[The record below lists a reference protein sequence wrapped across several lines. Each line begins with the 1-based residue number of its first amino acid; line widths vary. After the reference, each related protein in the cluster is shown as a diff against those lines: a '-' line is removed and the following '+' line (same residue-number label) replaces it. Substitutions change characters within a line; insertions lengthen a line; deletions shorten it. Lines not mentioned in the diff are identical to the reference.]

1 MSSSRDDFGIAF
13 RSALLQRGAAQKFSL
28 VSLIFIAIIVFILD
42 VYGFA
47 FMKPIRS
54 IINDG
59 IYRVS
64 LVASSPSRF
73 LPQATE
79 SVSNLFNL
87 KKENENLK
95 KALEVYKQ
103 KELSVEYLTNQ
114 NKNLRKILES
124 EESFLKK
131 ENMIL
136 SKVLIDKSSPYLKS
150 IIINRGS
157 KSGILKGMPVMDKD
171 YLIGRV
177 VETNYLSSRVLLLND
192 LNSRIPVVISPNG
205 DQAILSGTGRKKPI
219 LEYLPENFVIS
230 ENNSVYTS
238 GKDGVLYAG
247 ISIGKAMSEEDL
259 DDRIDVELYSD
270 PNQIFYVNVV
280 LQKAT
285 DLEAM

>member
-28 VSLIFIAIIVFILD
+28 VFLIIIASIIFFLD
-42 VYGFA
+42 VYGFG

-73 LPQATE
+73 IPQATGNLT
-79 SVSNLFNL
+79 NLFNI
-87 KKENENLK
+87 KSENEKLK
-95 KALEVYKQ
+95 KALEVYRQ

-124 EESFLKK
+124 DETLFQK
-131 ENMIL
+131 NIIL

-157 KSGILKGMPVMDKD
+157 KSGLLKGMPVTDKEF
-171 YLIGRV
+171 LVGRI

-192 LNSRIPVVISPNG
+192 LNSRIPVTFGEDGI
-205 DQAILSGTGRKKPI
+205 QAILKGSGGSKPI
-219 LEYLPENFVIS
+219 LEYLPEGYIVEKGVEVF
-230 ENNSVYTS
+230 TS
-238 GKDGVLYAG
+238 GKDGIFFPGSPIG
-247 ISIGKAMSEEDL
+247 ITTENGKVKLFSEPSQLSFVKVDL
-259 DDRIDVELYSD
+259 SKNRKEV
-270 PNQIFYVNVV
+270 F
-280 LQKAT
+280 
-285 DLEAM
+285 

>member
-28 VSLIFIAIIVFILD
+28 VFLIIIASIIFFLD
-42 VYGFA
+42 IYGFG

-59 IYRVS
+59 IYRAS

-73 LPQATE
+73 LPHVTGGIT
-79 SVSNLFNL
+79 NLINI
-87 KKENENLK
+87 KKENEQLK
-95 KALEVYKQ
+95 QELEIYKT
-103 KELSVEYLTNQ
+103 KELNVEFLSNQ
-114 NKNLRKILES
+114 NKNLKKIIDS

-171 YLIGRV
+171 YLVGRI

-192 LNSRIPVVISPNG
+192 LNSRIPVTFGNDGTQSILKGSGG
-205 DQAILSGTGRKKPI
+205 DKPV
-219 LEYLPENFVIS
+219 LEYLPEDFVV
-230 ENNSVYTS
+230 EEGVDVFTS
-238 GKDGVLYAG
+238 GKDGIFSPGTPIG
-247 ISIGKAMSEEDL
+247 ITTNEGEVKLFSESSQLSFVKVD
-259 DDRIDVELYSD
+259 ITKQ
-270 PNQIFYVNVV
+270 NN
-280 LQKAT
+280 
-285 DLEAM
+285 EAF